1 MHTIKTKINKQ
12 MISQRIDSTV
22 LKKYQKTKSRYDK
35 LFKNKVDT
43 AKYIEELLKEITLDM
58 DSAIT
63 SSINTNYTIN
73 HKGK

>member
-22 LKKYQKTKSRYDK
+22 LKKYQKTKSRYNR

-58 DSAIT
+58 DSAI
-63 SSINTNYTIN
+63 NLAKKTNYTT
-73 HKGK
+73 